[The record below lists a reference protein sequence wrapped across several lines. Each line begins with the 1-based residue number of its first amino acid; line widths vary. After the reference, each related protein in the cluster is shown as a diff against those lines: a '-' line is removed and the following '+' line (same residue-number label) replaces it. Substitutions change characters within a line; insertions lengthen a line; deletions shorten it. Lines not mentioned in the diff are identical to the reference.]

1 VTVLDPYEY
10 KLRSEEIKELI
21 KEKDYQQAAEIADTI
36 DWTRVRS
43 VSTLCTISDLYKVNR
58 RYNEAK
64 ILLDQA
70 YKRNSNDKKIVYSLC
85 ELCIKMDDIIGAT
98 EYYKEYTRMAP
109 TDDGKFILLYKIY
122 EAQDV
127 SLEERIGVLE
137 ELKKRDYTRKWGYEL
152 AYLYHRV
159 GLATKCVEECDELI
173 TWFRD
178 GKYVK
183 KAMELK
189 MLHQQLTESQEN
201 VYNSMAKAEKK
212 EDVDEHNTVYI
223 TKHNAKEDDTDD
235 IQVKTMD
242 VGQYSTINIQKALA
256 ESMKDVL
263 VADDNFAP
271 LLQSENVSEE
281 EVLQEEEREEV
292 GSVTEAIMA
301 PMMMQDT
308 GELQELYAGAG
319 DDAEMAAKLQEGV
332 TYNNE
337 FEEESEELTA
347 EQELLPAEE
356 EQNETDDYTRIIPV
370 IRDEDLQASES
381 LSEEE
386 TEVQPKTEENIP
398 DSEEEINGFDDLKAV
413 GEEHEE
419 SEKGAYIKLNEPYI
433 EGQPLHI
440 EDRPVSQDTMVYTP
454 RHTPNV
460 VYSPLPDID
469 ISKASKEELMD
480 LINQKVQEA
489 LENALNGQSMVTPE
503 NKYANIA
510 QDTPPVSMQKMLSQ
524 EYNGQISLVV
534 PEQEKVEKQIT
545 GQLNIED
552 VLSEWE
558 NTKKQSQERYQEQL
572 KQQLKE
578 QTGSL
583 FTDYDVKVRDAI
595 LKEMDGKKTIYPD
608 SIDKEYEKY
617 LDKMNQEKEASPDEE
632 AEDVAEVPVEQ
643 EELPEVEELVE
654 IEEAENTE
662 EISEEK
668 EEIAEEEPAEE
679 EVFEEETEENTED
692 ASEES
697 REEAE
702 EESADEAEE
711 EVNEETSEE
720 GTEESED
727 SADSGEVTETEEA
740 EKDSEEES
748 ASDEKESNDS
758 KSESEEPNDGS
769 RDMTDEELSLFSTF
783 VQTKQAKRDLIRELD
798 KVSLA
803 SYTGNVLVTGDAND
817 ETVELAKSVLKYA
830 QVSDPNFTGKTGKIS
845 GQVLNNKDVETM
857 IGKLSNGGLI
867 IEKASEMSAE
877 TVKTLLRVLNQDN
890 QGVLIIM
897 QDTAKAVRRMVEH
910 FDGMREMFNVH
921 IKIEELSDDTLVAYG
936 RKYAEHMEY
945 SIDEMG
951 MLALHTRIEAMQTSD
966 HIVTVADVRSIV
978 DSAIE
983 KAKKKNLKHFSDI
996 LFGKRYDDEDMIILK
1011 ERDFDN

>member
-1 VTVLDPYEY
+1 MDPYEY

-281 EVLQEEEREEV
+281 EVLQEEEREEL

-337 FEEESEELTA
+337 SEEESEELTA

-679 EVFEEETEENTED
+679 EVFEEETEEDSED

-711 EVNEETSEE
+711 EVNEEASEE
-720 GTEESED
+720 GTEENED
-727 SADSGEVTETEEA
+727 SADSEEVTETEEA

>member
-1 VTVLDPYEY
+1 MDPYEY

-711 EVNEETSEE
+711 EVNEEASEE

-727 SADSGEVTETEEA
+727 SADSEEVTETEEA

>member
-1 VTVLDPYEY
+1 MDPYEY

-337 FEEESEELTA
+337 SEEESEELTA

-697 REEAE
+697 QEEAE

-711 EVNEETSEE
+711 EVNEEASEE

-727 SADSGEVTETEEA
+727 SADSEEVTETEEA

>member
-1 VTVLDPYEY
+1 MDPYEY

-281 EVLQEEEREEV
+281 EVLQEEEREEL

-332 TYNNE
+332 TYNHE
-337 FEEESEELTA
+337 SEEESEELTA

-356 EQNETDDYTRIIPV
+356 EQDETDDYTRIIPV

-381 LSEEE
+381 L
-386 TEVQPKTEENIP
+386 
-398 DSEEEINGFDDLKAV
+398 SEEEINGFDDLKAV

-697 REEAE
+697 QEEAE

-711 EVNEETSEE
+711 EVNEEASEE

-727 SADSGEVTETEEA
+727 SADSEEVTETEEA

>member
-1 VTVLDPYEY
+1 MDPYEY

>member
-1 VTVLDPYEY
+1 MDPYEY

-337 FEEESEELTA
+337 SEEESEELTA

-692 ASEES
+692 APEES

-711 EVNEETSEE
+711 EVNEEASEE

-727 SADSGEVTETEEA
+727 SADSEEVTETEEA

>member
-1 VTVLDPYEY
+1 MDPYEY

-281 EVLQEEEREEV
+281 EVLQEEEREEL

-337 FEEESEELTA
+337 SEEESEELTA
-347 EQELLPAEE
+347 EQELFPAEE

-679 EVFEEETEENTED
+679 EVFEEETEEDSED

-711 EVNEETSEE
+711 EVNEEASEE

-727 SADSGEVTETEEA
+727 SADSEEVTETEEA

>member
-1 VTVLDPYEY
+1 MDPYEY

-337 FEEESEELTA
+337 SEEESEELTA

-489 LENALNGQSMVTPE
+489 LDNALNGQSMVTPE

-632 AEDVAEVPVEQ
+632 AGDVAEVPVEQ

-654 IEEAENTE
+654 IEEADNTE

-697 REEAE
+697 QEEAE

-711 EVNEETSEE
+711 EVNEEASEE

-727 SADSGEVTETEEA
+727 SADSEEVTETEEA